1 MGKFVDVY
9 LDRIDE
15 YSTSKGYSVKLTLVK
30 KIDSHV
36 LYKVRMSPHAEK
48 NVMVRSNMELLLSKK
63 ISKITLEVHDNKA
76 AFTIFIVT
84 KPFHE
89 ENLQLQGIS
98 FTNFNDMWAFVPEN
112 KLDKTILRF
121 DRDASG
127 KPSASFYAPAFE
139 NQQEQEVMT
148 VANNKSAPSTDANP
162 LTAQNLA
169 EALSLVQQQNFDQE
183 DEINQLKLKV
193 RICTTFWKNTI
204 FSTGYRSGI
213 FKIGF
218 IFLQLEQAESQ
229 LEDANTKA
237 NYSRSIS
244 YTELMIFAC
253 GFFILMNLFYSAFQ
267 I

>member
-1 MGKFVDVY
+1 
-9 LDRIDE
+9 
-15 YSTSKGYSVKLTLVK
+15 
-30 KIDSHV
+30 
-36 LYKVRMSPHAEK
+36 
-48 NVMVRSNMELLLSKK
+48 MVRSNMGLLLSNN
-63 ISKITLEVHDNKA
+63 ITTITVDVHKDEA
-76 AFTIFIVT
+76 AFNIQIVT
-84 KPFHE
+84 TPFHE
-89 ENLQLQGIS
+89 ENENLQLQGIS

-112 KLDKTILRF
+112 QLDKTILRF

-127 KPSASFYAPAFE
+127 KPSASF
-139 NQQEQEVMT
+139 
-148 VANNKSAPSTDANP
+148 
-162 LTAQNLA
+162 
-169 EALSLVQQQNFDQE
+169 LSLVQQQKFDQE

-193 RICTTFWKNTI
+193 RICTTLWKNTI
-204 FSTGYRSGI
+204 FSMGYRSGI

>member
-9 LDRIDE
+9 IDGIDE
-15 YSTSKGYSVKLTLVK
+15 YSTSKGYSAMLTLVN

-36 LYKVRMSPHAEK
+36 LYKVRLSTHAKK
-48 NVMVRSNMELLLSKK
+48 NVMVRSNMGLLLSNN
-63 ISKITLEVHDNKA
+63 ITTITVDVHKDEA
-76 AFTIFIVT
+76 AFNIQIVT
-84 KPFHE
+84 TPFHE
-89 ENLQLQGIS
+89 ENENLQLQGIS

-112 KLDKTILRF
+112 QLDKTILRF

-183 DEINQLKLKV
+183 DEINQLKLK
-193 RICTTFWKNTI
+193 
-204 FSTGYRSGI
+204 
-213 FKIGF
+213 
-218 IFLQLEQAESQ
+218 LEQAESQ

-244 YTELMIFAC
+244 YAELMIFAC

>member
-1 MGKFVDVY
+1 MGKFVDVC
-9 LDRIDE
+9 IDGIQE
-15 YSTSKGYSVKLTLVK
+15 YFTSKGYSAMLTLVNK
-30 KIDSHV
+30 NDSHV
-36 LYKVRMSPHAEK
+36 LYKVRLSAHAKK
-48 NVMVRSNMELLLSKK
+48 NVMVKSNTGLLLSNNNTT
-63 ISKITLEVHDNKA
+63 ITLDIHKDKKPFNVQ
-76 AFTIFIVT
+76 IVT
-84 KPFHE
+84 TPFHE
-89 ENLQLQGIS
+89 ENCI
-98 FTNFNDMWAFVPEN
+98 TNFSNMWAFVPEN
-112 KLDKTILRF
+112 QLDKTILRF

-139 NQQEQEVMT
+139 NLQEQEVMT

-218 IFLQLEQAESQ
+218 IFYSL
-229 LEDANTKA
+229 NKPKA
-237 NYSRSIS
+237 N
-244 YTELMIFAC
+244 
-253 GFFILMNLFYSAFQ
+253 
-267 I
+267 

>member
-1 MGKFVDVY
+1 M
-9 LDRIDE
+9 
-15 YSTSKGYSVKLTLVK
+15 LTLVN

-36 LYKVRMSPHAEK
+36 LYKVRLSTHAKK
-48 NVMVRSNMELLLSKK
+48 NVMVRSNMGLLLSNN
-63 ISKITLEVHDNKA
+63 ITTITVDVHKDEA
-76 AFTIFIVT
+76 AFNIQIVT
-84 KPFHE
+84 TPFHE
-89 ENLQLQGIS
+89 ENENLQLQGIS

-112 KLDKTILRF
+112 QLDKTILRF

-183 DEINQLKLKV
+183 DEINQLKLK
-193 RICTTFWKNTI
+193 
-204 FSTGYRSGI
+204 
-213 FKIGF
+213 
-218 IFLQLEQAESQ
+218 LEQAESQ

>member
-1 MGKFVDVY
+1 MGKFVDVCI
-9 LDRIDE
+9 DGIDE
-15 YSTSKGYSVKLTLVK
+15 DSTSKSYSAMLTLVNK
-30 KIDSHV
+30 NDRHV
-36 LYKVRMSPHAEK
+36 LYKVRLSAHAKK
-48 NVMVRSNMELLLSKK
+48 NVMVKSNMGLLS
-63 ISKITLEVHDNKA
+63 SNNITTINLDVHKA
-76 AFTIFIVT
+76 E
-84 KPFHE
+84 KPFNIQILTTPFHD
-89 ENLQLQGIS
+89 ENCIP
-98 FTNFNDMWAFVPEN
+98 NFDDMWAFVPEN
-112 KLDKTILRF
+112 QLDKTILRF
-121 DRDASG
+121 DRDATG
-127 KPSASFYAPAFE
+127 KPTASFYAPAFE
-139 NQQEQEVMT
+139 NLQEQEVMT